1 MKRVPVIDLLSSRH
15 PEATPE
21 SLELLVGG
29 AGTLQMKRAPE
40 RTRLIRNFEELH
52 MGE

>member
-21 SLELLVGG
+21 SLALLVGG
-29 AGTLQMKRAPE
+29 AGTLQVKLASE
-40 RTRLIRNFEELH
+40 RICLIRSFEELQ